1 MTWLDHT
8 DGDLPSRRKPVVVG
22 LWALTL
28 LVIGLWAW
36 TTYAMIDGAVVA
48 GGRVIVESNRQA
60 VQHPDGGVVAEVLVR
75 EGARVKQGDV
85 LVRLDPT
92 LAQSE
97 LVMVENQLYEVIAR
111 RSRLSA
117 ERDGIGH
124 ISFDPLL
131 VAAGEADPA
140 MAELSAGQQA
150 LFDARRDS
158 LDQATTQLE
167 NQKLQ
172 LGNQVDGIDSVSDAL
187 TRQIALT
194 TEELRGQEHLL
205 EKGLAQGTRVLT
217 LRREAA
223 RLAGSIGEAKA
234 QRAQALERIA
244 EIEIERLQLHGQRR
258 EEAITTLRDL
268 KVTELDLEEKRAA
281 LRTRLERMD
290 IRAPMTGVVYD
301 VRLAGK
307 WSVLKPAEPVLFILP
322 TDRPLLIESRV
333 SPLYVNKVYS
343 GQEVIIRFPAFD
355 LRATPDLVGRVRQ
368 VSPDTYS
375 EPETGAAFYRV
386 EVELPEIELGK
397 LSRDQIIL
405 PGMPVDTFMRTGE
418 YSPLTYLLRP
428 LTRFLNNAMK
438 DGL

>member
-1 MTWLDHT
+1 MTAPDRT
-8 DGDLPSRRKPVVVG
+8 EGELPSRRKPIFVG
-22 LWALTL
+22 ILALAA
-28 LVIGLWAW
+28 LVIGLGTWA
-36 TTYAMIDGAVVA
+36 TYAMIDGAVVA
-48 GGRVIVESNRQA
+48 AGRVIVESNRQA
-60 VQHPDGGVVAEVLVR
+60 VQHPDGGVVAELLVK
-75 EGARVKQGDV
+75 EGARVTRGDV

-111 RSRLSA
+111 RGRLAA
-117 ERDGIGH
+117 ERDGSDH
-124 ISFDPLL
+124 IIPDPALM
-131 VAAGEADPA
+131 AAGKADPA
-140 MAELSAGQQA
+140 MAELYTGQQA

-172 LGNQVDGIDSVSDAL
+172 LSNQVAGIDAISAAL
-187 TRQIALT
+187 TSQIALT
-194 TEELRGQEHLL
+194 EEELRGQEGLL
-205 EKGLAQGTRVLT
+205 EKGLAQGSRVLN

-223 RLAGSIGEAKA
+223 RLAGAIGEAKA
-234 QRAQALERIA
+234 QRAQAMERIA

-268 KVTELDLEEKRAA
+268 KVTELDLKERRAA
-281 LRTRLERMD
+281 LLTRLERMD
-290 IRAPMTGVVYD
+290 IRAPLTGVVYD
-301 VRLAGK
+301 VRLSGE

-333 SPLYVNKVYS
+333 SPLHVNKVHP
-343 GQEVIIRFPAFD
+343 GQEVIVRFPSFD
-355 LRATPDLVGRVRQ
+355 MRETPDLIGRVRQ

-375 EPETGAAFYRV
+375 EAETGAAFYRA
-386 EVELPEIELGK
+386 EVELSEIELEK
-397 LSRDQIIL
+397 LSKDQIIL

-428 LTRFLNNAMK
+428 LTRFLNTAMRE
-438 DGL
+438 GS